1 MKKILHCLLVIS
13 LCALKSA
20 QADLAEQV
28 DAGQPP
34 NLESPPKVQQII
46 KAFKHSPYPLT
57 DKLAKTFFEVNDDG
71 RRGHNSPRGG
81 LLWEDTTYSDNRVL
95 LAMPEDFKGHR
106 NPTLIV
112 FLHGNQ
118 TTLERDVLERQQVP
132 AQVIAANINAFL
144 VAPQF
149 ATDALD
155 SNSGN
160 FAEKKY
166 FTKFIK
172 ETAAQASEWQ
182 NNKRLNYQLK
192 HAPIII
198 VSYSGGYLAA
208 ANILERGGVSNRVK
222 GVILLDSLYGQEA
235 VFAKWLRFNHRKSFF
250 FSTYTEPAR
259 ASNEVLQNILRDKHI
274 KFEVGMPD
282 KLLKNNI
289 SFLQL
294 DETTVHKDLLS
305 HAWSD
310 EPLADLLR
318 KTKVIK
324 QAR

>member
-1 MKKILHCLLVIS
+1 MKIFLHWLLAFG
-13 LCALKSA
+13 LCALKCA
-20 QADLAEQV
+20 WADSGDQTVLRT
-28 DAGQPP
+28 
-34 NLESPPKVQQII
+34 
-46 KAFKHSPYPLT
+46 FKYSPYPLT
-57 DKLAKTFFEVNDDG
+57 DKLASTFFEVNDNG

-81 LLWEDTTYSDNRVL
+81 LLWEDSTYSDNRVL
-95 LAMPEDFKGHR
+95 LAMPQDFKGQR

-118 TTLERDVLERQQVP
+118 SILDRDVWERQQVP
-132 AQVIAANINAFL
+132 AQIFAANINAFL

-149 ATDALD
+149 AVDALD

-166 FTKFIK
+166 FTKFVK

-182 NNKRLNYQLK
+182 SNKRLDYQLK

-208 ANILERGGVSNRVK
+208 ANILEKGGVSDRVK
-222 GVILLDSLYGQEA
+222 GIILLDSLYGQEA

-250 FSTYTEPAR
+250 FSAYTEPAR
-259 ASNEVLQNILRDKHI
+259 ASNEQLQNLLRDKGI
-274 KFEVGMPD
+274 KFGIGLPEKMR
-282 KLLKNNI
+282 KNSI
-289 SFLQL
+289 QFFQL
-294 DETTVHKDLLS
+294 DENTVHKDLLT
-305 HAWSD
+305 HAWTD

-318 KTKVIK
+318 KTKITK
-324 QAR
+324 PER

>member
-1 MKKILHCLLVIS
+1 MKKILYCLLVIS

-20 QADLAEQV
+20 QADLADQDDAEQTTSV
-28 DAGQPP
+28 APARI
-34 NLESPPKVQQII
+34 QQII
-46 KAFKHSPYPLT
+46 QPFKYSPYPLT
-57 DKLAKTFFEVNDDG
+57 DKLAKNFFEVNDNG

-81 LLWEDTTYSDNRVL
+81 LLWEDSTYSDNRVL
-95 LAMPEDFKGHR
+95 LAMPEDFNGQRK
-106 NPTLIV
+106 PTLIV

-118 TTLERDVLERQQVP
+118 STLERDVLERQQVP

-172 ETAAQASEWQ
+172 ETAAQASAWQ
-182 NNKRLNYQLK
+182 DNKRLDYQLK

-198 VSYSGGYLAA
+198 VAYSGGYLAA
-208 ANILERGGVSNRVK
+208 ANILERGGVSSRIK
-222 GVILLDSLYGQEA
+222 GVILLDSLYGQET
-235 VFAKWLRFNHRKSFF
+235 VFAKWLRNNHRKSFF
-250 FSTYTEPAR
+250 FSAYSEPAR
-259 ASNEVLQNILRDKHI
+259 ASNEMLQNMLRDKHI
-274 KFEVGMPD
+274 NFEMGMPD
-282 KLLKNNI
+282 QLLKNNI
-289 SFLQL
+289 SFFQL
-294 DETTVHKDLLS
+294 DETVEHKDLLT

-318 KTKVIK
+318 KTKVTK

>member
-1 MKKILHCLLVIS
+1 MKIFLHCLFTFY
-13 LCALKSA
+13 LCAANSA
-20 QADLAEQV
+20 WADSGDQTVLR
-28 DAGQPP
+28 
-34 NLESPPKVQQII
+34 N
-46 KAFKHSPYPLT
+46 FKYSPYPLT
-57 DKLAKTFFEVNDDG
+57 EKLARTFFEVNDNG

-95 LAMPEDFKGHR
+95 LAMPQDFKGHR
-106 NPTLIV
+106 NPTLII

-118 TTLERDVLERQQVP
+118 SILDRDVWERQQVP
-132 AQVIAANINAFL
+132 AQIFASNINAFL

-149 ATDALD
+149 AEDALD

-160 FAEKKY
+160 FAEKKF

-172 ETAAQASEWQ
+172 ESAAQASEWQ
-182 NNKRLNYQLK
+182 DNKRLDYQLK

-208 ANILERGGVSNRVK
+208 ANILEKGGVSDRIK

-250 FSTYTEPAR
+250 FSAYTKPAQ
-259 ASNEVLQNILRDKHI
+259 ASNELLQNMLSEKGI
-274 KFEVGMPD
+274 KFEAGANTPD
-282 KLLKNNI
+282 FLQKNSI
-289 SFLQL
+289 SFMQL
-294 DETTVHKDLLS
+294 GEETVHKDLLT
-305 HAWSD
+305 HAWSN

-318 KTKVIK
+318 KTKIK
-324 QAR
+324 KSER

>member
-1 MKKILHCLLVIS
+1 MKIFLHCLLAFG
-13 LCALKSA
+13 LCAFNNA
-20 QADLAEQV
+20 WA
-28 DAGQPP
+28 DAGDQTV
-34 NLESPPKVQQII
+34 LRT
-46 KAFKHSPYPLT
+46 FKYSPYPLT
-57 DKLAKTFFEVNDDG
+57 DKLASTFFDVNDNG

-95 LAMPEDFKGHR
+95 LAMPQDFKGHR
-106 NPTLIV
+106 NPTLII

-118 TTLERDVLERQQVP
+118 SILDRDVWERQQVP
-132 AQVIAANINAFL
+132 TQVFASNINAFL

-149 ATDALD
+149 AKDALD

-172 ETAAQASEWQ
+172 EIAAQASEWQ
-182 NNKRLNYQLK
+182 DNKRLDYQLK

-208 ANILERGGVSNRVK
+208 ANILEKGGISDRVK

-250 FSTYTEPAR
+250 FSAYTKPAQ
-259 ASNEVLQNILRDKHI
+259 ASNELLQTMLREKSI
-274 KFEVGMPD
+274 KFETGISTPEF
-282 KLLKNNI
+282 LPKNSI
-289 SFLQL
+289 SFMQL
-294 DETTVHKDLLS
+294 DEEIIHKDLLT
-305 HAWSD
+305 HAWND

-318 KTKVIK
+318 KTKITK
-324 QAR
+324 STR